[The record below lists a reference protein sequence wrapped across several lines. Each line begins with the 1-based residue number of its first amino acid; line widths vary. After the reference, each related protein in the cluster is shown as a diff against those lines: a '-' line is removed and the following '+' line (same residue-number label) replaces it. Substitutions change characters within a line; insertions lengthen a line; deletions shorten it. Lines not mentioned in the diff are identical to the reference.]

1 MIAKDP
7 AAAPDA
13 IAQELMRELVLV
25 WLAFERRLAKVP
37 VVARIEEGRV
47 TAEEYRALLRNLRA
61 QVVEGARW
69 ITRAAS
75 SFGSDHLELRSEI
88 IGHAQEE
95 HRDYELLEKDYAA
108 MGGDVAEMRRAPRN
122 IGTEA
127 LSAYMFQQASQPDP
141 VDLLGAMFIIEGL
154 GNHMAARWSG
164 AIRTALGVGPEC
176 TRFLGY
182 HGANDERHLEKLAR
196 IAGSRAVTRA
206 AIPRIARTAQ
216 VVARLY
222 SLQLEELE
230 HV

>member
-1 MIAKDP
+1 MIAQDP
-7 AAAPDA
+7 SIAPGLA
-13 IAQELMRELVLV
+13 AQELMRELVLV
-25 WLAFERRLAKVP
+25 WLGFERRLAKVP
-37 VVARIEEGRV
+37 VVERIEEGRV
-47 TAEEYRALLRNLRA
+47 TADEYRALLRDLRA

-75 SFGSDHLELRSEI
+75 NFGADHLELRSEV

-95 HRDYELLEKDYAA
+95 HRDYEMLEKDYAA
-108 MGGDVAEMRRAPRN
+108 MGGDVAEMRRAQRN

-127 LSAYMFQQASQPDP
+127 LSAFMFQQASQPDP

-154 GNHMAARWSG
+154 GNHMAARWAGSIQ
-164 AIRTALGVGPEC
+164 AALGVGPGC

-196 IAGSRAVTRA
+196 IAGSKAVNHGN
-206 AIPRIARTAQ
+206 IPRIVKTAK

-222 SLQLEELE
+222 ILQLEELD